1 MKIQFVKEDALS
13 DYPTLAEFQINE
25 KLTEEEVEKIY
36 AYIFEEKEKWE
47 TAYENGDDC
56 DDEFDYW
63 LACYNAC
70 KEIIPHKLIENPVQK
85 TFYI

>member
-1 MKIQFVKEDALS
+1 MKIQFVREDALS

-25 KLTEEEVEKIY
+25 QLTEEEIEKIY

-47 TAYENGDDC
+47 TALENGDDC

-63 LACYNAC
+63 FICHNAC
-70 KEIIPHKLIENPVQK
+70 KGIIPNKLIENPVIK